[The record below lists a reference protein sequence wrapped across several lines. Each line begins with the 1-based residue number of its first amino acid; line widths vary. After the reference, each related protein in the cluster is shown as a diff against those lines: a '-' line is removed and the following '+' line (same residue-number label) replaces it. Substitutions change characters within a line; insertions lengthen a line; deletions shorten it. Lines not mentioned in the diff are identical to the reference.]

1 MSHKELDPARQ
12 PLLVENYWQRL
23 TCRLSSN
30 LVDCFS
36 CELAQLLRPVG
47 DRLLGKQGG
56 LLPGGEVLADL
67 LPDVV
72 ALEDL
77 HHPVMENK
85 QSEQKGD
92 LDKQSMTSEVTHA
105 HWCVGL
111 SQVHS
116 RMYTAT
122 LTHTCQLSKYSIR
135 MSPTVQ
141 IAVTR

>member
-1 MSHKELDPARQ
+1 MSHQQLDPARQ
-12 PLLVENYWQRL
+12 PLLVENYWQQSACQR
-23 TCRLSSN
+23 SSN

-36 CELAQLLRPVG
+36 CELAELLRPVG

-92 LDKQSMTSEVTHA
+92 LEKQSMTFEVTSA
-105 HWCVGL
+105 HWCIDV

-116 RMYTAT
+116 RMYTSVT
-122 LTHTCQLSKYSIR
+122 LTYTCQICKYGTR
-135 MSPTVQ
+135 MSLIN
-141 IAVTR
+141 IAT

>member
-1 MSHKELDPARQ
+1 MSHQELDPARQ
-12 PLLVENYWQRL
+12 PLLVENYWQQL

-47 DRLLGKQGG
+47 DRLLGEQGG

-92 LDKQSMTSEVTHA
+92 LDKQSMTIEVTSA
-105 HWCVGL
+105 HWCIGV

-116 RMYTAT
+116 RMYTSVT
-122 LTHTCQLSKYSIR
+122 LTYTCQICKYGTRISLKN
-135 MSPTVQ
+135 
-141 IAVTR
+141 IAT